1 MALRRGL
8 IVPAFVMAF
17 AGGLAGL
24 WPSDPARAAE
34 PFPQWL
40 DGVREEARAAGISEE
55 VIRAALTDFEP
66 IARVIELDRSQP
78 EGRLTLAQYL
88 DRVISDARIRTGR
101 ARLAEHRA
109 ALEAVAEEYGVQP
122 RFIVSLWG
130 IETSYGR
137 ITGGYPVVQSL
148 ATLAHDGR
156 RSDFFRKE
164 LLNALRI
171 LDEGHIEADKM
182 LGSWAGAMGQSQFM
196 PSSFLRLAV
205 DGDGDGRKDIWTNQA
220 DVFASMANYLKRSG
234 WRDDITW
241 GRKAALPDGF
251 SRDLIGLKV
260 KRPLSFWQG
269 QGVRR
274 QDGRDL
280 PVREIEAS
288 VIQPDGPGTQAY
300 IVYENFRTTLK
311 WNRSTY
317 FATAVGT
324 LADALWER

>member
-1 MALRRGL
+1 MQWIIIAVA
-8 IVPAFVMAF
+8 IVL
-17 AGGLAGL
+17 GGLMG
-24 WPSDPARAAE
+24 PAQAAQ
-34 PFPQWL
+34 PFAQWL
-40 DGVREEARAAGISEE
+40 EGVREQARQTGISEAT
-55 VIRAALTDFEP
+55 IKTALSDVKP
-66 IARVIELDRSQP
+66 IPRVIELDRRQP
-78 EGRLTLAQYL
+78 EGRLTMAEYL
-88 DRVISDARIRTGR
+88 ERVISDARIQAGKKRMKQ
-101 ARLAEHRA
+101 HRA
-109 ALEAVAEEYGVQP
+109 ALEKVAAQYGVQP

-137 ITGGYPVVQSL
+137 ITGGYPVINSL

-156 RSDFFRKE
+156 RSDFFRSE

-171 LDEGHIEADKM
+171 LDEGHIAADKM

-205 DGDGDGRKDIWTNQA
+205 DGNGDGRKDIWTDLD
-220 DVFASMANYLKRSG
+220 DVFASMANYLQRSG

-241 GRKAALPDGF
+241 GRKVSLPGGF
-251 SRDLIGLKV
+251 PEDKIGLKV
-260 KRPLSFWQG
+260 EHPLSYWQE

-280 PVREIEAS
+280 PDRDLATSI
-288 VIQPDGPGTQAY
+288 IQPDGPGTQAY
-300 IVYENFRTTLK
+300 AVYENFRTTLK

-324 LADALWER
+324 LADSFWDQ